1 MAKFY
6 ISRRKQSRAQ
16 TVRDLHD
23 TCPVFHRMTVLTQYA
38 MSMSARKAVI
48 CASHICLRIYYK

>member
-23 TCPVFHRMTVLTQYA
+23 ACPVFHRMTVLTQYA
-38 MSMSARKAVI
+38 ISMSAREAEI
-48 CASHICLRIYYK
+48 CARHICLTIDYK